1 MDVRWK
7 HPWTSVI
14 AGPTS
19 CGKSVFVKN
28 FLRYFDEMSDTKFSR
43 IIVYF
48 GEWQSTYRE
57 YGQNTEFH
65 EGLPQNSDFDGDEKP
80 KLIIIDDL
88 MSESSSNNSISNLF
102 TKGSHHKNRSIIYIT
117 QNIFHQGRNKR
128 DISLNTNYIVL
139 FKNPRD
145 RAQVQ
150 HLARQ
155 IWPDNPKYVQEAYIN
170 ATSKPHGYLFLDL
183 KQATSD
189 NCRLRT
195 NIFPFDKHQFA
206 YIPKMQNNKYSDSSS
221 HVPVVRL

>member
-7 HPWTSVI
+7 HPWTSVV

-28 FLRYFDEMSDTKFSR
+28 FLRYIDQMSDTKFDR

-48 GEWQSTYRE
+48 AEWQPTYKE
-57 YGQNTEFH
+57 YGQNIEFR
-65 EGLPQNSDFDGDEKP
+65 EGLPQSSDFDSDKKP

-88 MSESSSNNSISNLF
+88 MKESSNSSICDLF
-102 TKGSHHKNRSIIYIT
+102 TKGSPYKNLSVIYIT
-117 QNIFHQGRNKR
+117 QNIFHQGRGQR

-145 RAQVQ
+145 RAQIQ

-155 IWPDNPKYVQEAYIN
+155 IWPDNPKYVQEAYMD

-183 KQATSD
+183 KQATPD
-189 NCRLRT
+189 NCRIRT
-195 NIFPFDKHQFA
+195 DIFPFDKYQFA
-206 YIPKMQNNKYSDSSS
+206 YVPKLRNNKYGDASTQ
-221 HVPVVRL
+221 VPVVRML